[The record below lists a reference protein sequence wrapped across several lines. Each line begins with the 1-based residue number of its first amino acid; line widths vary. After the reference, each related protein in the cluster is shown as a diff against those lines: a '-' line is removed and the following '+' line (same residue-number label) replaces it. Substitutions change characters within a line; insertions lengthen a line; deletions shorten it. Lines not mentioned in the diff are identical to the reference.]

1 MILPKSERKRI
12 LDIVRRAAEYG
23 LDDEKV
29 AVFIE
34 EQERRIAELEE
45 IVRKA
50 K

>member
-23 LDDEKV
+23 LGDEK
-29 AVFIE
+29 
-34 EQERRIAELEE
+34 ERRIAELEE